1 MRKLIFIA
9 SCLLSGIVNAD
20 QILAQ
25 YSVTGVNLNQ
35 QLPAIQQGINQAHP
49 DSIVIT
55 YPGAMTFLA
64 NEISSSLMSQTKT
77 TVTMNVI
84 NAYWSSTTIPSGQ
97 VIVNLIGDSDATAPQ
112 PTPSPDLG
120 SFFDYK
126 NSTQGAF
133 FNSSY

>member
-1 MRKLIFIA
+1 MKKLIFIV
-9 SCLLSGIVNAD
+9 SCLFFGIANAD

-35 QLPAIQQGINQAHP
+35 QLPSIQQGINQTHP

-64 NEISSSLMSQTKT
+64 NEISSALASQTQT
-77 TVTMNVI
+77 SITINVI
-84 NAYWSSTTIPSGQ
+84 NSYWPSPAAPSGQ
-97 VIVNLIGDSDATAPQ
+97 VIVNLLGDNETAPQ
-112 PTPSPDLG
+112 TTPSPDPK